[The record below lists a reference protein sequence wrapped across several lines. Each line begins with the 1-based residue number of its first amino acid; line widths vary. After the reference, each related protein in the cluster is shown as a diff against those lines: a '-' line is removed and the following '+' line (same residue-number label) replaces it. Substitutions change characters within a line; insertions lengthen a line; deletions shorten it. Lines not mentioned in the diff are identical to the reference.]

1 MIKKLINPF
10 NYIAGT
16 KSMIFGLAIIFITSL
31 TGFYSNT
38 FFPDILSVKTGV
50 ELTFIDSLLFN
61 IVNWLSLSLLLYIA
75 SLIFSKSS
83 IRFIDLFGTQA
94 LARSPY
100 LLAALLGFSKSI
112 NRLGEY
118 FLWKYLSI
126 GEPTHITPY
135 EMTIAVVLLTLT
147 VIIAIWMVTLMY
159 NAFKVSSNIKGGKS
173 VTIFIIVFILSVIL
187 SAIANNMIY
196 NTLQQYNNV

>member
-1 MIKKLINPF
+1 MIRKLINPF
-10 NYIAGT
+10 NYIAGA
-16 KSMIFGLAIIFITSL
+16 KSLLIGLAMIFITSL
-31 TGFYSNT
+31 TGYYSNT

-50 ELTFIDSLLFN
+50 ELTFKVSLLFN
-61 IVNWLSLSLLLYIA
+61 IVNWLSISLLLYIA

-83 IRFIDLFGTQA
+83 VRFIDLFGTQA

-126 GEPTHITPY
+126 GEPTDISSL
-135 EMTIAVVLLTLT
+135 EMTIAVVLLTLI
-147 VIIAIWMVTLMY
+147 VIISIWMITLMY

-173 VTIFIIVFILSVIL
+173 VTIFIIVFILSIIL
-187 SAIANNMIY
+187 SAFVNNLIF
-196 NTLQQYNNV
+196 NTLHT

>member
-1 MIKKLINPF
+1 MIRKLINPF

-16 KSMIFGLAIIFITSL
+16 KSLLIGLAIIFITSL
-31 TGFYSNT
+31 TGYYSNT

-50 ELTFIDSLLFN
+50 ELTFKVSLLFN
-61 IVNWLSLSLLLYIA
+61 IVNWLSISLLLYIA

-83 IRFIDLFGTQA
+83 VRFIDLFGTQA

-100 LLAALLGFSKSI
+100 LLATLLGFSKSI

-126 GEPTHITPY
+126 GEPTDISSL
-135 EMTIAVVLLTLT
+135 EMTIAVVLLTLI
-147 VIIAIWMVTLMY
+147 VIISIWMITLMY

-173 VTIFIIVFILSVIL
+173 VTIFIIVFILSIIL
-187 SAIANNMIY
+187 SAFVNNLIF
-196 NTLQQYNNV
+196 NTLHT

>member
-1 MIKKLINPF
+1 MIRKLINPF
-10 NYIAGT
+10 NYIAGA
-16 KSMIFGLAIIFITSL
+16 KSLLIGLAMIFITSL
-31 TGFYSNT
+31 TGYYSNT

-50 ELTFIDSLLFN
+50 ELTFKVSLLFN
-61 IVNWLSLSLLLYIA
+61 IVNWLSISLLLYIA

-83 IRFIDLFGTQA
+83 VRFIDLFGTQA

-100 LLAALLGFSKSI
+100 LLATLLGFSKSI

-126 GEPTHITPY
+126 GEPTDISSL
-135 EMTIAVVLLTLT
+135 EMTIAVVLLTLI
-147 VIIAIWMVTLMY
+147 VIISIWMITLMY

-173 VTIFIIVFILSVIL
+173 VTIFIIVFILSIIL
-187 SAIANNMIY
+187 SAFVNNLIF
-196 NTLQQYNNV
+196 NTLHT

>member
-1 MIKKLINPF
+1 MIRKLINPF
-10 NYIAGT
+10 NYIAGA
-16 KSMIFGLAIIFITSL
+16 KSLLIGLAMIFITSL
-31 TGFYSNT
+31 TGYYSNT

-50 ELTFIDSLLFN
+50 ELTFKVSLLFN
-61 IVNWLSLSLLLYIA
+61 IVNWLSISLLLYIA

-83 IRFIDLFGTQA
+83 VRFIDLFGTQA

-126 GEPTHITPY
+126 GEPTDISSL
-135 EMTIAVVLLTLT
+135 EMTIAVVLLTLI
-147 VIIAIWMVTLMY
+147 VIISIWMITLMY

-173 VTIFIIVFILSVIL
+173 VTIFIIVFILSIIL
-187 SAIANNMIY
+187 SAFVNNLIF
-196 NTLQQYNNV
+196 NTLHI

>member
-1 MIKKLINPF
+1 MIRKLINPF
-10 NYIAGT
+10 NYIAGA
-16 KSMIFGLAIIFITSL
+16 KSLLIGLAIIFITSL
-31 TGFYSNT
+31 TGYYSNT

-50 ELTFIDSLLFN
+50 ELTFKVSLLFN
-61 IVNWLSLSLLLYIA
+61 IVNWLSISLLLYIA

-83 IRFIDLFGTQA
+83 VRFIDLFGTQA

-126 GEPTHITPY
+126 GEPTDISSL
-135 EMTIAVVLLTLT
+135 EMTIAVVLLTLI
-147 VIIAIWMVTLMY
+147 VIISIWMITLMY

-173 VTIFIIVFILSVIL
+173 VTIFIIVFILSIIL
-187 SAIANNMIY
+187 SAFVNNLIF
-196 NTLQQYNNV
+196 NTLHT